1 MNPAKGNQLEKFLER
16 SKTSIFQKWFNL
28 ILEHYPP
35 ESRKFWENPNNSF
48 ANPIGSTFAQGLEG
62 IWNGL
67 RQGMEPKQL
76 AAVLDPI
83 IHIRAVQDLSP
94 SQAVGFVLG
103 LKGIIREEMKR
114 EGGGGIAW
122 EELWE
127 METRIDALS
136 LIAFDQYVLC
146 RKKVHEIELKEL
158 RDRTGRVREEN
169 RP

>member
-1 MNPAKGNQLEKFLER
+1 MGIQLEKFLER
-16 SKTSIFQKWFNL
+16 SKTSILQKWFSL

-35 ESRKFWENPNNSF
+35 ETRKFWETPKDSF
-48 ANPIGSTFAQGLEG
+48 ANPIASTFTQGLEG

-67 RQGMEPKQL
+67 RQGIDPKQL
-76 AAVLDPI
+76 SAVLDPI
-83 IHIRAVQDLSP
+83 IHIRAIQDFSP
-94 SQAVGFVLG
+94 SQAVAFVLG
-103 LKGIIREEMKR
+103 LKGIIREELKR
-114 EGGGGIAW
+114 EGGGGVAW
-122 EELWE
+122 EDLWE

-158 RDRTGRVREEN
+158 RDRTARIRGEN

>member
-1 MNPAKGNQLEKFLER
+1 MGNQLEKFLER
-16 SKTSIFQKWFNL
+16 NKTTILQKWFNL

-35 ESRKFWENPNNSF
+35 ETRKFWEMPNDRF

-67 RQGMEPKQL
+67 QQGMEPERL
-76 AAVLDPI
+76 TAVLDSI
-83 IHIRAVQDLSP
+83 IHIRAIQDFSP

-103 LKGIIREEMKR
+103 LKGIIREELKR
-114 EGGGGIAW
+114 EGGRGVAW

-127 METRIDALS
+127 MEARIDALS

-158 RDRTGRVREEN
+158 RDRTARIREEN